1 MKRIAIAI
9 LRNLIYA
16 SVLSSCVVAFAHGQ
30 TGNIDPAN
38 KWAWGTNIGW
48 INFRPTDGGVTV
60 FEDHLEGYAW
70 GENVGW
76 IRLGSYEGGGAYTY
90 ANTSATNYGVNRDAA
105 GNLSGCAWGTNIGW
119 ISFNPSDG
127 GVRIDPITG
136 SFEGDAW
143 AENVG
148 WIRFKNND
156 SAVEFNVV
164 ALNVIAVTS
173 GDANG
178 DGIVDQLDARLCL
191 QIAQGHMAG
200 ATWQRTAADVD
211 RDGDVDMDD
220 VEILAQYI
228 LGVRSAL
235 P

>member
-1 MKRIAIAI
+1 MRSRAVIVIIGVVVLVA
-9 LRNLIYA
+9 A
-16 SVLSSCVVAFAHGQ
+16 SAHAQ
-30 TGNIDPAN
+30 MGNIDSTD

-48 INFRPTDGGVTV
+48 INFRPADGGVTV

-76 IRLGSYEGGGAYTY
+76 IRLGSYEGGGAHTY
-90 ANTSATNYGVNRDAA
+90 ANTSATNYGVNRDAS
-105 GNLSGCAWGTNIGW
+105 GNLSGFAWGTNIGW
-119 ISFNPSDG
+119 INFNPTDG
-127 GVRIDPITG
+127 GVTIDPITG

-148 WIRFKNND
+148 WIRFKNTD
-156 SAVEFNVV
+156 PTVAFNVV
-164 ALNVIAVTS
+164 ATSVIAVTS
-173 GDANG
+173 GDVSG
-178 DGIVDQLDARLCL
+178 DGTVDLLDARLCL
-191 QIAQGHMAG
+191 QIAQGHLAG

-211 RDGDVDMDD
+211 HDGDVDMTDA
-220 VEILAQYI
+220 EILADYV